1 VKFCH
6 SCDSIC
12 CLTQFIL
19 PSITLLQIAGAWGA
33 SDPSGVAGILGPAN
47 GRKLVSCNVFGQNG
61 DADGA
66 SISDI
71 VRCLAHA
78 RQQSSHWV
86 VNLSL
91 GGEWS
96 RTDAAVALL
105 RQGLNTHV
113 CEAGGIA
120 VVAAHNFGINVDNP
134 NLSKATFPAAYA
146 GSEVPCLIAVASVDQ
161 GDALSAFSNFGT
173 AVKIAAPVRLL
184 LQSEQRVRAAA
195 EVQLK
200 SGGDKCRRSSSNTFM
215 VFRKTACR
223 A

>member
-1 VKFCH
+1 LLF
-6 SCDSIC
+6 
-12 CLTQFIL
+12 L
-19 PSITLLQIAGAWGA
+19 LLQIAGAWGG
-33 SDPSGVAGILGPAN
+33 SDPSGVTGILGPAN

-61 DADGA
+61 DQDGA

-78 RQQSSHWV
+78 RQQNSHWV

-105 RQGLNTHV
+105 SRGLNTHV

-120 VVAAHNFGINVDNP
+120 IVAAHNFAINVDNP
-134 NLSKATFPAAYA
+134 NFSKATFPAAYA

-161 GDALSAFSNFGT
+161 GDVLSYFSNFGT
-173 AVKIAAPVRLL
+173 AVKIAAPVSGL
-184 LQSEQRVRAAA
+184 LQSEEHMREATADL
-195 EVQLK
+195 LK
-200 SGGDKCRRSSSNTFM
+200 PSRNRCKSSSNNICMAVTESL
-215 VFRKTACR
+215 
-223 A
+223 